1 MSSTKGL
8 FAPGLLSCWLRQQI
22 TLAYVFF
29 RAAYLKWQQTAP
41 PRAAQVKEI
50 AQQFKDRVNDS
61 KLMTRQSKEYGLIG
75 PWVKTLMP
83 GSNEGLHNLKT
94 DLCLWAWCPTPRD
107 FQAGTTPIPPI
118 LPSPPAPATPPRPA
132 APRRFPATLPRTGE
146 TRRSRARVRVRSA
159 GRYSA

>member
-61 KLMTRQSKEYGLIG
+61 SEIDDSSVERI
-75 PWVKTLMP
+75 WIDWTL
-83 GSNEGLHNLKT
+83 GENV
-94 DLCLWAWCPTPRD
+94 DA
-107 FQAGTTPIPPI
+107 
-118 LPSPPAPATPPRPA
+118 
-132 APRRFPATLPRTGE
+132 RFK
-146 TRRSRARVRVRSA
+146 
-159 GRYSA
+159 

>member
-61 KLMTRQSKEYGLIG
+61 SEIDDSSVERIWIL
-75 PWVKTLMP
+75 
-83 GSNEGLHNLKT
+83 
-94 DLCLWAWCPTPRD
+94 DL
-107 FQAGTTPIPPI
+107 G
-118 LPSPPAPATPPRPA
+118 
-132 APRRFPATLPRTGE
+132 
-146 TRRSRARVRVRSA
+146 
-159 GRYSA
+159 

>member
-61 KLMTRQSKEYGLIG
+61 SEIDDSSVERIG
-75 PWVKTLMP
+75 IDWTL
-83 GSNEGLHNLKT
+83 GQNV
-94 DLCLWAWCPTPRD
+94 DA
-107 FQAGTTPIPPI
+107 
-118 LPSPPAPATPPRPA
+118 
-132 APRRFPATLPRTGE
+132 RFK
-146 TRRSRARVRVRSA
+146 
-159 GRYSA
+159 